1 MMLTMVGVGEDLSK
15 CISSEVLR
23 VSGHRNVRATHRTT
37 LEFTKEDYLTERGD
51 CIVGISATKALKD
64 FNTSFKE
71 LVRRSTSVI
80 ITMVL
85 TPNGIYDIIVGRGDE
100 RLTYEDDVKI
110 IIRKS
115 DYVCRATAA
124 VRSDKAAVDLR
135 RDLINYLRCEGS
147 KALVIMLVLDLNCF
161 WSSPLPPN
169 FP

>member
-1 MMLTMVGVGEDLSK
+1 MMLAMVEEGD
-15 CISSEVLR
+15 ISICTASEVLMI
-23 VSGHRNVRATHRTT
+23 SGHKNVRATHKTT

-71 LVRRSTSVI
+71 LARRPTSVV
-80 ITMVL
+80 ITMIL
-85 TPNGIYDIIVGRGDE
+85 TPNGIYDVIVGRGDE
-100 RLTYEDDVKI
+100 RLTYEDDVRI
-110 IIRKS
+110 IIRRS

-124 VRSDKAAVDLR
+124 VRSDKAAIDLK
-135 RDLINYLRCEGS
+135 RDLINYLRFEGS

-161 WSSPLPPN
+161 WSLPLPPN

>member
-1 MMLTMVGVGEDLSK
+1 MMLAMVGEGD
-15 CISSEVLR
+15 ISTCTASEVLMI
-23 VSGHRNVRATHRTT
+23 SGHKNVRATHKTT

-71 LVRRSTSVI
+71 LARRSTSVV
-80 ITMVL
+80 ITMIL
-85 TPNGIYDIIVGRGDE
+85 TPNGIYDVIVGRGDE
-100 RLTYEDDVKI
+100 RLTYEDDVRI
-110 IIRKS
+110 IIRRS

-124 VRSDKAAVDLR
+124 VRSDKAAIDLK
-135 RDLINYLRCEGS
+135 RDLINYLRFEGS

-161 WSSPLPPN
+161 WSLPLPPN

>member
-1 MMLTMVGVGEDLSK
+1 MLAMVGEGD
-15 CISSEVLR
+15 ISTCTASEVLMI
-23 VSGHRNVRATHRTT
+23 SGHKNVRATHKTT

-71 LVRRSTSVI
+71 LARRSTSVV
-80 ITMVL
+80 ITMIL
-85 TPNGIYDIIVGRGDE
+85 TPNGIYDVIVGRGDE
-100 RLTYEDDVKI
+100 RLTYEDDVRI
-110 IIRKS
+110 IIRRS

-124 VRSDKAAVDLR
+124 VRSDKAAIDLK
-135 RDLINYLRCEGS
+135 RDLINYLRFEGS

-161 WSSPLPPN
+161 WSLPLPPN